1 MEKQYPNNYAW
12 AGRTALM
19 YNVLLDGLFDVNGT
33 LLVNGLQDVGMQ
45 WKLSSDNTWN
55 TVSIKKNSSIS
66 SLNDIYSTE
75 TEINSTTR
83 CIRYP
88 NDNQGYKY
96 LYPCRVMISG
106 IGEDENN
113 KTYQVRSYKTVNDA
127 TSTFNNQEVIL
138 LDGINDIL
146 CEGVNVQDGFTETQG
161 AELKALLD
169 ISTEIL
175 DMWMT
180 GVTWHFTAKLMN
192 LPYAA
197 DKRMYF
203 SGIPPRTVIVHEMAH
218 NYMSQYYTTTSNII
232 KFMEFAT
239 GVGGASWR
247 WLSGHNYPVI
257 SSMQYDYIDDC
268 LVAAACQVT
277 RS

>member
-45 WKLSSDNTWN
+45 WKLSSDSTWN

-66 SLNDIYSTE
+66 NLNDIYSAE
-75 TEINSTTR
+75 TEIDSITR

-106 IGEDENN
+106 LTAGN
-113 KTYQVRSYKTVNDA
+113 TYQVRSYKTVNGS
-127 TSTFNNQEVIL
+127 TSTFNVQDVTL
-138 LDGINDIL
+138 LNGTNDIL
-146 CEGVNVQDGFTETQG
+146 CEGVTVMDGFTETQG
-161 AELKALLD
+161 AELKAIID
-169 ISTEIL
+169 TAIEIL

-180 GVTWHFTAKLMN
+180 GVTWHFTAQLRT
-192 LPYAA
+192 LPYGA
-197 DKRMYF
+197 DSRMYF
-203 SGIPPRTVIVHEMAH
+203 GAIQPRTVVVHEMAH
-218 NYMSQYYTTTSNII
+218 NYMSRYYANTSSIV

>member
-33 LLVNGLQDVGMQ
+33 LLVGGLQDVGMQ
-45 WKLSSDNTWN
+45 WKLSSDSTWN

-66 SLNDIYSTE
+66 SLNDIYSVE
-75 TEINSTTR
+75 TEIDSITR

-106 IGEDENN
+106 LTAG
-113 KTYQVRSYKTVNDA
+113 KTYQVSSYKTINGNT
-127 TSTFNNQEVIL
+127 TSFNEQNVTL
-138 LDGINDIL
+138 LSGDNDIV
-146 CEGVNVQDGFTETQG
+146 CEGVTVQDGFSEAQG
-161 AELKALLD
+161 AELKAILD
-169 ISTEIL
+169 IAVDIL

-180 GVTWHFTAKLMN
+180 GITWHFTAKLMN

-203 SGIPPRTVIVHEMAH
+203 SGIPPRTVVVHEMAH
-218 NYMSQYYTTTSNII
+218 NYMSQYYADTSSIV

-268 LVAAACQVT
+268 LVAAACQLT